1 MARISYSSIQSLH
14 SLTVMQ
20 ILCGSGGVSREYLIP
35 LFQNYDA
42 GFDDLMALIGSLQ
55 IFKIC
60 SGHVIEVTSEL
71 RT

>member
-1 MARISYSSIQSLH
+1 
-14 SLTVMQ
+14 MQ